1 MTVQH
6 GFTKRTSRITG
17 LMLAAGLALSGCGSD
32 REGTELSRI
41 TAELVKSTGKQLGS
55 KLGGGKEEKPDSAG
69 AAPAAATDPNAVV
82 AKALAATKGPIA
94 LVVRIETK
102 AVLAISPV
110 GQNGD
115 YVTWGSA
122 PGQGL
127 TFQRGVLANTRG
139 LGDDLMASR
148 IDTAVSAITARRN
161 ATYKREHTYLGDLG
175 QNTSLIVDCT
185 LTRGKTERVSLG
197 AINADAVIMK
207 ESCRRGEIAFNNVYW
222 VDGNGRVL
230 KSSQWVGQRIG
241 SLAIQNLRL

>member
-1 MTVQH
+1 MSVKVR
-6 GFTKRTSRITG
+6 FTRRSVRVVGYI
-17 LMLAAGLALSGCGSD
+17 LAASVVLSGCGSD
-32 REGTELSRI
+32 TDAVELPKI
-41 TAELVKSTGKQLGS
+41 TASLLKNSGKQLGA
-55 KLGGGKEEKPDSAG
+55 KLGGGKEASPTTAT
-69 AAPAAATDPNAVV
+69 AATTDPNAVV
-82 AKALAATKGPIA
+82 SKALAATKGPIA

-110 GQNGD
+110 GRNGD

-139 LGDDLMASR
+139 LGEDLMASR
-148 IDTAVSAITARRN
+148 IDAAVSAITARRN
-161 ATYKREHTYLGDLG
+161 ATYKREHFYLGNLG
-175 QNTSLIVDCT
+175 QSTSLVLDCS
-185 LTRGKTERVSLG
+185 LARGKSERVSLG
-197 AINADAVIMK
+197 AINADAVVMK
-207 ESCRRGEIAFNNVYW
+207 ESCKRGEISFNNVYW

>member
-1 MTVQH
+1 MSVKDR
-6 GFTKRTSRITG
+6 FTKQAMRVAG
-17 LMLAAGLALSGCGSD
+17 CVLAISLVLGGCGSD
-32 REGTELSRI
+32 TDAVELPKI
-41 TAELVKSTGKQLGS
+41 TASLLKNSGKQLGA
-55 KLGGGKEEKPDSAG
+55 KLGGSKET
-69 AAPAAATDPNAVV
+69 APAAKTAAQTDPNAVV
-82 AKALAATKGPIA
+82 SKALAATKGPIA

-139 LGDDLMASR
+139 LGEDLMASR
-148 IDTAVSAITARRN
+148 IDAAVSAITARRN
-161 ATYKREHTYLGDLG
+161 ATYKREHFYLGNLG
-175 QNTSLIVDCT
+175 QSTSLVLDCS
-185 LTRGKTERVSLG
+185 LTRGKSEQVKLG
-197 AINADAVIMK
+197 AINANAVIMK
-207 ESCRRGEIAFNNVYW
+207 ESCKRGEIAFNNVYW

>member
-1 MTVQH
+1 MA
-6 GFTKRTSRITG
+6 F
-17 LMLAAGLALSGCGSD
+17 ALNGCGSD
-32 REGTELSRI
+32 ASETELSKA
-41 TAELVKSTGKQLGS
+41 TATFLTDTGKKLGS
-55 KLGGGKEEKPDSAG
+55 KLDGSKAARPTGPS
-69 AAPAAATDPNAVV
+69 AAPVDPEAIVG
-82 AKALAATKGPIA
+82 KALAATRGPIA
-94 LVVRIETK
+94 LVVRPETK

-110 GQNGD
+110 GRNGD

-175 QNTSLIVDCT
+175 QNTSLVVDCT

>member
-1 MTVQH
+1 MKYR
-6 GFTKRTSRITG
+6 FTRRAMRVAGCVLATS
-17 LMLAAGLALSGCGSD
+17 LVLSGCGSD
-32 REGTELSRI
+32 TESVELPKI
-41 TAELVKSTGKQLGS
+41 TASLLKSSGKQLGK
-55 KLGGGKEEKPDSAG
+55 KLGGGKDAKPNATT
-69 AAPAAATDPNAVV
+69 PAAADPNAIV
-82 AKALAATKGPIA
+82 AKALSATKGPIA

-110 GQNGD
+110 GRNGD

-139 LGDDLMASR
+139 LGEDLMASR
-148 IDTAVSAITARRN
+148 IDTAVSAITGRRS
-161 ATYKREHTYLGDLG
+161 ATYKREHTYLGNLG
-175 QNTSLIVDCT
+175 QSTSLIVECA
-185 LTRGKTERVSLG
+185 LSRGKTERVSLG

-207 ESCRRGEIAFNNVYW
+207 ESCKRGEIAFNNLYW

>member
-1 MTVQH
+1 MQY
-6 GFTKRTSRITG
+6 GFAKRALSIAS
-17 LMLAAGLALSGCGSD
+17 LMLAAALTLSSCGSD
-32 REGTELSRI
+32 KENTELSKV
-41 TAELVKSTGKQLGS
+41 TVSLLKSSGKQLGT
-55 KLGGGKEEKPDSAG
+55 KLGGGKEEKSTTT
-69 AAPAAATDPNAVV
+69 PAAKTDPNAVV
-82 AKALAATKGPIA
+82 QKALTATKGPIA
-94 LVVRIETK
+94 LVVRIDTK

-110 GQNGD
+110 GRNGD

-161 ATYKREHTYLGDLG
+161 ATYKREHFYLGNLG
-175 QNTSLIVDCT
+175 QSTNLVVDCT
-185 LTRGKTERVSLG
+185 LTRGKTERVALG
-197 AINADAVIMK
+197 AINANAVIMK
-207 ESCRRGEIAFNNVYW
+207 ESCKRGEIAFTNVYW

-241 SLAIQNLRL
+241 SLAVQNLRL

>member
-1 MTVQH
+1 MKD
-6 GFTKRTSRITG
+6 GFTRRAMRVAG
-17 LMLAAGLALSGCGSD
+17 CVLAASIVLSGCGSD
-32 REGTELSRI
+32 TDAVELPKI
-41 TAELVKSTGKQLGS
+41 TASLLKSSGKQLGK
-55 KLGGGKEEKPDSAG
+55 KLGGGKETKP
-69 AAPAAATDPNAVV
+69 AAATPAATDPNAIV

-94 LVVRIETK
+94 LVVRINTK

-110 GQNGD
+110 GRNGD

-139 LGDDLMASR
+139 LGEDLMASR

-161 ATYKREHTYLGDLG
+161 ANYKREHFYLGNLG
-175 QNTSLIVDCT
+175 QSTNLIVDCT
-185 LTRGKTERVSLG
+185 LTRDKSERVSLG

-207 ESCRRGEIAFNNVYW
+207 ESCKRGEIAFNNVYW
-222 VDGNGRVL
+222 VDGNGRIL

-241 SLAIQNLRL
+241 SLAVQNLRL